1 MGLGAVPVHG
11 RRPAHGGPC
20 TVSENEKNLGASDN
34 SLRIWINAR
43 TTDTHEDINQRYL
56 KDWAHVADI
65 LCFGRT

>member
-11 RRPAHGGPC
+11 RRPAQGGPC

-43 TTDTHEDINQRYL
+43 TTDTQ
-56 KDWAHVADI
+56 
-65 LCFGRT
+65 